1 MAKKKTAVKSPK
13 TGDPKEIKIAV
24 NPNIYP
30 LEAIYGAAYVFL
42 DRAYV
47 FLDGNPKTKI
57 IISIKSKDEESF
69 GKADKIKSEFL
80 NELVNYSLRRQIAER
95 NAKLRE
101 YVAGAALLGASGD
114 INVFPVTETDNI
126 SPDELPVGAE
136 IEETVIETETWK
148 EDPFQIAV
156 PWEEKYATVSEE
168 APAAEI
174 KTSAKKTKKTAKKTK
189 KK

>member
-1 MAKKKTAVKSPK
+1 MAKKKTAAEKSK
-13 TGDPKEIKIAV
+13 TDNKEIKIAV
-24 NPNIYP
+24 NPKIYP

-57 IISIKSKDEESF
+57 MVSIKSKDEESF

-80 NELVNYSLRRQIAER
+80 NELVNCSLRRQIAER

-126 SPDELPVGAE
+126 SPDELPIGTE

-148 EDPFQIAV
+148 EDPYQIAV
-156 PWEEKYATVSEE
+156 PWEEKYAVAEKVE
-168 APAAEI
+168 IAPAA
-174 KTSAKKTKKTAKKTK
+174 KTETKKKKTK